1 MAPPNQG
8 GATHH
13 LAWARQNAERKR
25 ELSMSDAESR
35 TISPKAPARASAE
48 ACVYWLQSLAD
59 GVRFMT
65 AASQHPLAESL
76 QPLVSIEQAA
86 ANTGAPI
93 LCLDS
98 PHPVGRERDHRIRR
112 GNLEPLLAVARDL
125 HAQGFMLVIEDAL
138 RSPQTQRHAAA
149 SRLLAR
155 RVGEM
160 LACADPNAGDQ
171 AIVERLGAICAATPI
186 TAGHVAGA
194 AVDVS
199 VRAAD
204 GSELDR
210 GAGYLDLSERMPM
223 SSPFVEAE
231 QARARELIT
240 AAMAR
245 QGFIAYPFEFW
256 HYSRGDVLA
265 ALASGSSDPAIYGP
279 VHASADGSVTPV
291 EDLQAPLGDPAA
303 LVSAVRAAIR
313 EVQASSD
320 REPGNG

>member
-1 MAPPNQG
+1 MRRSVW
-8 GATHH
+8 
-13 LAWARQNAERKR
+13 LARTMKGRG
-25 ELSMSDAESR
+25 LSMPDAESR
-35 TISPKAPARASAE
+35 TISPKEFATVSQQ
-48 ACVYWLQSLAD
+48 ACAYWLQSLAD
-59 GVRFMT
+59 GARFMA
-65 AASQHPLAESL
+65 AASEHPLAECL
-76 QPLVSIEQAA
+76 EPLVSIEEAVA
-86 ANTGAPI
+86 RTGAPI
-93 LCLDS
+93 VCLDS
-98 PHPVGRERDHRIRR
+98 PHPVGRARDHRIRR
-112 GNLEPLLAVARDL
+112 GNLEPLLAVSRDL
-125 HAQGFMLVIEDAL
+125 HAQGFMLVVEDAL
-138 RSPQTQRHAAA
+138 RSPQTQRDAAA

-160 LACADPNAGDQ
+160 LACADPKAGDRK
-171 AIVERLGAICAATPI
+171 IVERLGTICAATPI

-199 VRAAD
+199 VRRAD

-210 GAGYLDLSERMPM
+210 GAVYLDLSERMPM

-279 VHASADGSVTPV
+279 VHAAADGSVTPV
-291 EDLQAPLGDPAA
+291 DDLQAPLGDPAV
-303 LVSAVRAAIR
+303 LVSAVRAAIC
-313 EVQASSD
+313 EALTGLVAEAS
-320 REPGNG
+320 NG